1 MEHVELRTVTRTV
14 EGKKVKKLRTEG
26 VVPAVLFGPDTPS
39 HMIQVP
45 ERELAKTL
53 RQAGSTLINLIL
65 DQEPQPRAVLVRGIQ
80 RHPITGRLQHVDFY
94 EVRLTERIKT
104 NITLRIIGESPLA
117 KAGDALLNV
126 QLQQLEVECLPNDI
140 IDHIDVDV
148 SGLQDMHDVIMVADL
163 VLPST
168 IEVLSDPQE
177 IVVGL
182 QHIRAAEEEV
192 VEAVVAEPVPVAE
205 TEAEEE

>member
-1 MEHVELRTVTRTV
+1 MEHVALRSVTRTV
-14 EGKKVKKLRTEG
+14 EGKQVKKLRNEG
-26 VVPAVLFGPDTPS
+26 LVPAVLFGPDTPS

-94 EVRLTERIKT
+94 EVRLTERVKT
-104 NITLRIIGESPLA
+104 TISLRVIGESPLA

-148 SGLQDMHDVIMVADL
+148 SRLQDMRDVIMVADL

-168 IEVLSDPQE
+168 IEVLDDPQE

-182 QHIRAAEEEV
+182 QHIRAAEEV
-192 VEAVVAEPVPVAE
+192 VEAVVEAPVPVAE
-205 TEAEEE
+205 AEPEEE